1 MTILVYI
8 IFNTIYKK
16 TIVVFM
22 NLCTP
27 YIRVKDVRANQ
38 CFCTFTCECAPLLI
52 EVRTLTHNNAS
63 DTMYTDY
70 VFFERGK
77 KNRDIFIRKYKL
89 LKWYFS

>member
-1 MTILVYI
+1 M
-8 IFNTIYKK
+8 
-16 TIVVFM
+16 FM
-22 NLCTP
+22 H
-27 YIRVKDVRANQ
+27 IHM
-38 CFCTFTCECAPLLI
+38 FTGECAPLLI
-52 EVRTLTHNNAS
+52 EVRTLTQNNAS